1 MTTPEPGQPAP
12 AFEALDQNGN
22 TVRLAD
28 FAGHK
33 LVLFFYPQDD
43 TPGCTKEACNLRD
56 HHQALLAAG
65 FKVVGVSQDDT
76 ASHAAFAT
84 KYSLPYPLL
93 ADPSHEILNAYGVW
107 GEKNMYGKV
116 VMGTRRYTFVI
127 DEAGIIRH
135 VFKKVTTDAHA
146 EQILKLKLG

>member
-1 MTTPEPGQPAP
+1 MSTLTPGQPAP
-12 AFEALDQNGN
+12 AFEAVDQHGH
-22 TVRLAD
+22 TVRLSD

-43 TPGCTKEACNLRD
+43 TPNCTKEACNLRD
-56 HHQALLAAG
+56 HHGALLQAG

-76 ASHAAFAT
+76 TSHAAFAA
-84 KYSLPYPLL
+84 KYNLPYPLL

-107 GEKNMYGKV
+107 GEKNMYGKI

-127 DEAGIIRH
+127 DESGIIRH

-146 EQILKLKLG
+146 EQILKLKLK